1 MAPFLIIFVAALIVA
16 FWATPLAQRA
26 AHRFDVLDQPAAR
39 KLHLAPVPLLGGVAI
54 YAATIIALL
63 VFSDKQE
70 ITQVAGIV
78 IGATLV
84 SFFGLWDDRRSLSPA
99 IKLVVQIL
107 AALILYATG
116 ISVSLLPHPLLN
128 LFITLLWVVGITN
141 AFNLLDN
148 MDGLSGG
155 VSAVAALFFLVLAVQ
170 EQQVLVGS
178 LAAALLGACIGFLWY
193 NFNPARIF
201 MGDSGSLFIGF
212 VLAALGIKLRFLGQP
227 VIVTWMI
234 PILVLA
240 VPIFDTTLVSISR
253 LRRGLN
259 PLTTPSK
266 DHLSH
271 RLVARG
277 MSHREAVLSIYM
289 LCFLSGVIAMLIAQA
304 NIGEAY
310 AIGVVVLLIALAGL
324 VWLEANFV
332 RPSIGSETSPVHH

>member
-1 MAPFLIIFVAALIVA
+1 MSTFLIIFVAALVVA
-16 FWATPLAQRA
+16 FWATPLARRA
-26 AHRFDVLDQPAAR
+26 AHRFDVLDHPAAR
-39 KLHLAPVPLLGGVAI
+39 KVHLAPMPLLGGVAI
-54 YAATIIALL
+54 YAGTIVALL
-63 VFSDKQE
+63 VFGDKQE
-70 ITQVAGIV
+70 VTQLVGIV
-78 IGATLV
+78 VGATLV

-99 IKLVVQIL
+99 LKLAVQLL

-116 ISVSLLPHPLLN
+116 ISINIFGYPLVDLA
-128 LFITLLWVVGITN
+128 LTVLWVVGITN

-155 VSAVAALFFLVLAVQ
+155 VSAVGALFFLVLAVQ
-170 EQQVLVGS
+170 SHQVLVGS
-178 LAAALLGACIGFLWY
+178 LGAALLGACIGFLWY

-212 VLAALGIKLRFLGQP
+212 VLAAIGIKLRFPTQP
-227 VIVTWMI
+227 VVITWMI

-240 VPIFDTTLVSISR
+240 VPIFDTTLVTISR

-277 MSHREAVLSIYM
+277 LSHREAVLTIYM
-289 LCFLSGVIAMLIAQA
+289 ICFMSGVLAILLTQA
-304 NIGEAY
+304 DIGEAY
-310 AIGVVVLLIALAGL
+310 ALGITAFLVALVALIGLDAK
-324 VWLEANFV
+324 FV
-332 RPSIGSETSPVHH
+332 RAPAGGEASHAHR